1 MTLDEAI
8 QTALQYEGRV
18 IAIYFDAM
26 NRARDPIGKKVFKTL
41 NDEEVSHAHYLKE
54 KLDEV
59 GKTGRITPTKLATTI
74 PPADKIGAS
83 LKSFQGSKVA
93 AVPEEELNLLRR
105 ALAVEMESCEF
116 YQKLVR
122 EMPPA
127 ERALFERF
135 VEIEEGHR
143 AIVQAEIDAI
153 SGNGFWFD
161 IPEFRLEAG

>member
-1 MTLDEAI
+1 M
-8 QTALQYEGRV
+8 
-18 IAIYFDAM
+18 
-26 NRARDPIGKKVFKTL
+26 
-41 NDEEVSHAHYLKE
+41 
-54 KLDEV
+54 
-59 GKTGRITPTKLATTI
+59 
-74 PPADKIGAS
+74 
-83 LKSFQGSKVA
+83 
-93 AVPEEELNLLRR
+93 PEEELNLLRR